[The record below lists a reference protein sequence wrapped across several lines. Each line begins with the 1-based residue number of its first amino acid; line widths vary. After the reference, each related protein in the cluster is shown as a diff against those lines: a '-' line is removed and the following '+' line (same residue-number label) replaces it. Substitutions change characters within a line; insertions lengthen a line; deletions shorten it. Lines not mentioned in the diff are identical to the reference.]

1 MGIVFWLVH
10 KDVLFQAVEGLAHLE
25 KGKGEV
31 DADMGLPVKA
41 SAVLEAYANVVGA
54 FEKVVKGY
62 VLSGEVVA
70 TVKEKHIGS
79 LGFANLYALEVVC
92 DKVASIGYVG

>member
-54 FEKVVKGY
+54 LEKVVKG
-62 VLSGEVVA
+62 
-70 TVKEKHIGS
+70 
-79 LGFANLYALEVVC
+79 
-92 DKVASIGYVG
+92 